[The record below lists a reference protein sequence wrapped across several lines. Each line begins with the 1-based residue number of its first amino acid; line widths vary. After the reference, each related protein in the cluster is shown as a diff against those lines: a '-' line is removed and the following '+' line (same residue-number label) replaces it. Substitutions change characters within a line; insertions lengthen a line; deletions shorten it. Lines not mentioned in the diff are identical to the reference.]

1 MFDPQLAKESRV
13 FFLSV
18 SMIRRIHDAKS
29 PPNDPFSPRHDAG
42 SPRSDAISPRDDARF
57 LRAVSGCRPFERT
70 GAHSVGVARRAGL
83 ELPPHELF

>member
-1 MFDPQLAKESRV
+1 MFDPQLARESRV

-18 SMIRRIHDAKS
+18 SMICRIHDAK
-29 PPNDPFSPRHDAG
+29 
-42 SPRSDAISPRDDARF
+42 SPRDDARF